1 MDSTSTVRWA
11 QGWLWAQA
19 EQVAWRALA
28 AGALQPIHTTIA
40 HLPAGPAN
48 FLIHQLDGD
57 GGAAALDRKLTRS
70 PFADNHDFRDF
81 NPFLPYDP
89 ALFVADISP
98 THLALLNKFPV
109 MRQHMLVVT
118 RAFAEQDAVLD
129 AADFAALW
137 ACMGEGGTLG
147 FYSSGNSAG
156 ASQRHKHLQWIP
168 GTDEQANLRLYLP
181 GLPQGAQPLEV
192 ARHPALPLQH
202 CFVRIGEMQGAPVE
216 QTATTL
222 HQAFQVA
229 CSQLGLA
236 PDTDGCLPACNLLVG
251 DGWLLLIPR
260 SQEMVE
266 GISLSAI
273 CFGGAL
279 YLRQPEQMELVR
291 REGPLKVL
299 GAVGYPL

>member
-1 MDSTSTVRWA
+1 MSTPLMHAIDSRSASALASGDLVPVQSEQIEMDDGGMRFRV
-11 QGWLWAQA
+11 LWVASLA
-19 EQVAWRALA
+19 AKDATAQVAIP
-28 AGALQPIHTTIA
+28 G
-40 HLPAGPAN
+40 GP
-48 FLIHQLDGD
+48 
-57 GGAAALDRKLTRS
+57 
-70 PFADNHDFRDF
+70 RDPNF
-81 NPFLPYDP
+81 NPFLNPDP
-89 ALFVADISP
+89 ALTVGPIGEHH
-98 THLALLNKFPV
+98 TIILNKFPLTA
-109 MRQHMLVVT
+109 RHLVLARRV
-118 RAFAEQDAVLD
+118 FAEQLEPLNL
-129 AADFAALW
+129 ADFTAL
-137 ACMGEGGTLG
+137 ALVMTEAGGLGLYNGGTA
-147 FYSSGNSAG
+147 AG

>member
-1 MDSTSTVRWA
+1 M
-11 QGWLWAQA
+11 
-19 EQVAWRALA
+19 
-28 AGALQPIHTTIA
+28 
-40 HLPAGPAN
+40 
-48 FLIHQLDGD
+48 
-57 GGAAALDRKLTRS
+57 
-70 PFADNHDFRDF
+70 
-81 NPFLPYDP
+81 
-89 ALFVADISP
+89 
-98 THLALLNKFPV
+98 
-109 MRQHMLVVT
+109 
-118 RAFAEQDAVLD
+118 
-129 AADFAALW
+129 
-137 ACMGEGGTLG
+137 
-147 FYSSGNSAG
+147 
-156 ASQRHKHLQWIP
+156 
-168 GTDEQANLRLYLP
+168 
-181 GLPQGAQPLEV
+181 